1 MEGLRQAKDKKKFA
15 EEWLMK
21 TDPKTGAITVSRVRD
36 DGQPMPDKVVKG
48 GANEVLAALNSFK
61 DPMGVLYEVV
71 RIGGE
76 NYALGVKNKVKIFYR
91 HRNPHYFRYF
101 TKVQQ

>member
-1 MEGLRQAKDKKKFA
+1 
-15 EEWLMK
+15 
-21 TDPKTGAITVSRVRD
+21 
-36 DGQPMPDKVVKG
+36 
-48 GANEVLAALNSFK
+48 
-61 DPMGVLYEVV
+61 MGVLYEVV

-101 TKVQQ
+101 TKLQQ